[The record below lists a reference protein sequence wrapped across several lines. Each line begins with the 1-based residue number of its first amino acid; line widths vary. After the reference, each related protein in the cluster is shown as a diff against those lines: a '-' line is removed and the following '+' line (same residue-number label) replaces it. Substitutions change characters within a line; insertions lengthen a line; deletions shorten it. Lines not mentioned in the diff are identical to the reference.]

1 LFAETESMAEAA
13 ALLYGAKF
21 GDGDHVFFYKE
32 LIENGG
38 ALVLKKLYLMR
49 KPIFNNTF
57 LAKDSI
63 PEDKIAT
70 KVFAPS
76 NHYKFQ
82 LWRKFV
88 VIQKSITE
96 QEFIELYPKAVSKIE
111 WWK

>member
-1 LFAETESMAEAA
+1 MAEAA

-21 GDGDHVFFYKE
+21 GDGDHVIFYKE
-32 LIENGG
+32 LIDNGG
-38 ALVLKKLYLMR
+38 KLVLKKLYLLR
-49 KPIFNNTF
+49 KPIYHNTF

-63 PEDKIAT
+63 PQEKAAN

-82 LWRKFV
+82 LWRRFV
-88 VIQKSITE
+88 VIEKSMTE